1 MESVDNWFENNCKY
15 SDGVAL
21 YATLPRRNANLL
33 RLFKLKETVAN
44 LEKLKYE
51 IGKFRNIATPVK
63 KVLSSNPIVPVAVM
77 VEATAIA
84 TEKKQTLLFSQLPSE
99 LRPELLRANDLFR
112 KNCYLK
118 VTLNEL
124 PDNAENEALQLQTEI
139 SENLKENQL
148 GWKKIDYWLEHRQL
162 PKAAENDFSSL
173 TPAGLLRKQQLLYQ
187 NISKMQKRFEENSQ
201 LLSTTDDVTAK
212 AKLQRL
218 VAKQDADLIK
228 KNEELQT
235 ITKLIDGK

>member
-1 MESVDNWFENNCKY
+1 MESIEKWFDDHCPYAVGVELY
-15 SDGVAL
+15 SS
-21 YATLPRRNANLL
+21 LPRRNANLV
-33 RLFKLKETVAN
+33 RLFKLKETAAN

-51 IGKFRNIATPVK
+51 LGKFRTIATPVK
-63 KVLSSNPIVPVAVM
+63 KVVPVAPVPIIVQ
-77 VEATAIA
+77 VEATAVA
-84 TEKKQTLLFSQLPSE
+84 SEKKQALLFSQIPAE

-124 PDNAENEALQLQTEI
+124 ADDSEIEALLIQTEI
-139 SENLKENQL
+139 SENFKENQL
-148 GWKKIDYWLEHRQL
+148 CWKKIDYWLEHKQL
-162 PKAAENDFSSL
+162 PKAAENDFTSL

-187 NISKMQKRFEENSQ
+187 NISKMQKRFEINSQ
-201 LLSTTDDVTAK
+201 VLSTTDDVTVK
-212 AKLQRL
+212 SKLQRL

-228 KNEELQT
+228 KNEELRI

>member
-1 MESVDNWFENNCKY
+1 MESVDKWFENNCKY
-15 SDGVAL
+15 ADGVAV
-21 YATLPRRNANLL
+21 YSNLPRRNANLL
-33 RLFKLKETVAN
+33 RLFKLKETAAN

-51 IGKFRNIATPVK
+51 LGKFRTIATSVQKVVPV
-63 KVLSSNPIVPVAVM
+63 NPIVPVAVNI
-77 VEATAIA
+77 EATAVA
-84 TEKKQTLLFSQLPSE
+84 TEKKQSLLFSQIPAE

-139 SENLKENQL
+139 SENFKENQL
-148 GWKKIDYWLEHRQL
+148 CWKKIDYWLEHRQL
-162 PKAAENDFSSL
+162 PKAAENDFASL

-201 LLSTTDDVTAK
+201 LLSTTDDITAK

-228 KNEELQT
+228 KNEELLI

>member
-1 MESVDNWFENNCKY
+1 MESVDKWFDNNCIY
-15 SDGVAL
+15 ADGVAV
-21 YATLPRRNANLL
+21 YSTLPRRNANLL
-33 RLFKLKETVAN
+33 RLFKLKETAAN

-51 IGKFRNIATPVK
+51 LGKFRTIATPVK
-63 KVLSSNPIVPVAVM
+63 KVVPVAPIVPVTIK
-77 VEATAIA
+77 VEATAVA
-84 TEKKQTLLFSQLPSE
+84 SEKKQTLLFSQLPAE

-124 PDNAENEALQLQTEI
+124 PDDAEIEALLIQTEI
-139 SENLKENQL
+139 SENVKENQL
-148 GWKKIDYWLEHRQL
+148 CWKKIDYWLEHKQL
-162 PKAAENDFSSL
+162 PKAAENNFTSL

-187 NISKMQKRFEENSQ
+187 NISKMQKRFEINSQ
-201 LLSTTDDVTAK
+201 ILSTTDDVTVK
-212 AKLQRL
+212 SKLQRL

-228 KNEELQT
+228 KNEELRI